1 MTGSL
6 CLRAAWQKLY
16 VYNILCD
23 MRSKGAIWEAKVQ
36 YAEKYEKYGKQRRNE
51 VEYER
56 IYEQN

>member
-1 MTGSL
+1 
-6 CLRAAWQKLY
+6 
-16 VYNILCD
+16 

-36 YAEKYEKYGKQRRNE
+36 YAGKYEKYGKQRRNE